1 MALSLDQIRTYVR
14 THLDI
19 EVEDLPDAVLDTFI
33 REGSKRIERA
43 EARWP
48 FYEAYFTWSPAVT
61 ATGLY
66 LKSDISPT
74 LDQVAAIVNGIH
86 GPLQWIGPDAMMV
99 LQQSSPQAT
108 GRPRFYSAWADNLQ
122 FHPNLDVVYTF
133 TVRGYR
139 RSEDWVAAG
148 AGAVP
153 DLPDE
158 LHNTVAMWALARA
171 YAQQEDPELASVYER
186 MFSDEL
192 NEFRRRLVIT
202 PHEQPLVLN
211 GGALGNT
218 PHTILA
224 RPRFDWELT

>member
-19 EVEDLPDAVLDTFI
+19 EQDDLPDVILDTFI

-48 FYEAYFTWSPAVT
+48 FYEAIYTWTVT
-61 ATGLY
+61 PDPTGLY
-66 LKSDISPT
+66 DKAAIDPE
-74 LDQVAAIVNGIH
+74 LDQIANISLGTF
-86 GPLQWIGPDAMMV
+86 GPLQWVGPDVMTELRA
-99 LQQSSPQAT
+99 QQPESV
-108 GRPRFYSAWADNLQ
+108 GRPRFYSTWADSLT
-122 FHPNLDVVYTF
+122 FHPLLDVAYDL

-139 RSEDWVAAG
+139 KAADWVAAG
-148 AGAVP
+148 AGATP
-153 DLPDE
+153 DMPDE
-158 LHNTVAMWALARA
+158 LHNTVAMWALSRA
-171 YAQQEDPELASVYER
+171 YSQQEDPELAAVYER

-192 NEFRRRLVIT
+192 NEFRRRLVVT

-211 GGALGNT
+211 SGSLGLNPNT
-218 PHTILA
+218 LLL